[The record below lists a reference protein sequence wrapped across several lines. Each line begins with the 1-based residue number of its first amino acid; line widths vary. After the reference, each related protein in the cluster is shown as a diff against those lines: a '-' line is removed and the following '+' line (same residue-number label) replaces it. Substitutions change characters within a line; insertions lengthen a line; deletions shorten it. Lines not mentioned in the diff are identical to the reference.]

1 MNRHIKTWLKQHA
14 HAFFFSLGQYVKNPI
29 NNILTT
35 FVIGISLAFPT
46 GFYVFLNNIQIL
58 SSGWEESIEINL
70 FLDTA
75 INEQE
80 ANIIVNRL
88 SKRNDVSEIIL
99 IKKDEALAE
108 YKELSGFSD
117 ALDVLDE
124 NPFPNVIL
132 VKQALKNTDEYKTKK
147 LISELEAMTEIDN
160 IQYDN
165 TWVKRLIRILDIIK
179 IVIFIISTLLAIA
192 VLLIVGNTIR
202 LSIYSY
208 RDEIEIT
215 KLFGGTDSF
224 IQRPFLYSGFWYG
237 LFGGVI
243 AWLLITASLHIL
255 SEPIKN
261 LSNLYA
267 GDFQLVGL
275 GPTNTLYLLSAG
287 VLLGLLGSWV
297 SVKRHLYAIEAK

>member
-1 MNRHIKTWLKQHA
+1 MNRHIKNWFKQHA
-14 HAFFFSLGQYVKNPI
+14 HAFFFSLGQYIKNPI

-70 FLDTA
+70 FLDAA

-80 ANIIVNRL
+80 ANIIANRL

-108 YKELSGFSD
+108 YKKLSGFSD

-132 VKQALKNTDEYKTKK
+132 VKQVLKDTNEYKTKK
-147 LISELEAMTEIDN
+147 LISELETMTEVDN
-160 IQYDN
+160 IQYYN
-165 TWVKRLIRILDIIK
+165 TCIKRLIRILDIIK

-255 SEPIKN
+255 NEPIKN
-261 LSNLYA
+261 L
-267 GDFQLVGL
+267 
-275 GPTNTLYLLSAG
+275 
-287 VLLGLLGSWV
+287 
-297 SVKRHLYAIEAK
+297 

>member
-1 MNRHIKTWLKQHA
+1 LKQHIKTWLKQHA
-14 HAFFFSLGQYVKNPI
+14 HAFFFSLGQYIKNPI

-35 FVIGISLAFPT
+35 FVIGISFAFPT

-70 FLDTA
+70 FLDA
-75 INEQE
+75 EINERE
-80 ANIIVNRL
+80 ASIIANKL

-99 IKKDEALAE
+99 IKKAEALAE

-132 VKQALKNTDEYKTKK
+132 VKQGLKDANEYKTKK

-215 KLFGGTDSF
+215 KLFGGTDGF

-237 LFGGVI
+237 LFGSVI
-243 AWLLITASLHIL
+243 AWLLITASLYIL

-261 LSNLYA
+261 LSNLYSSN
-267 GDFQLVGL
+267 FQLIGI
-275 GPTNTLYLLSAG
+275 GPTNTLYLFSMG
-287 VLLGLLGSWV
+287 VLLGLLGSWI
-297 SVKRHLYAIEAK
+297 SVKRHLYTIEAN